1 MPNSDNQNLS
11 TCNDTPQKWRQHLL
25 LELPHP
31 KPDCIW
37 IHACSFGE
45 VASILPLASALHQQG
60 YLLHITVITHT
71 GMQHA
76 QKHLQKIASISYL
89 PWDLPTFMRRFVRK
103 LQPSLLL
110 LAETEFWPGMLKACK
125 REGVNVVGIN
135 TRISD
140 RSFPK
145 YHASR
150 ILWQRWLSPIQ
161 LFLPQSVQDAERLQA
176 IGIAPERIHVAGNLK
191 YAVSPPKV
199 DAESLR
205 KRLDPTL
212 LRPILLL
219 ASTHHDEESRL
230 LEMWT
235 RWHQVR
241 PDLLTLIVPR
251 HPERFNLVAEIIQQQ
266 GLRLSR
272 WSDTDI
278 MPNSDVILIDAMGI
292 LQSLYTIADIAF
304 IGGSLVNI
312 GGHNP
317 IEAAVCGRGV
327 ITGAHTQNFKEIMQH
342 MQKHHVAVV
351 TQSDHELATCITRF
365 LQHPEDLQNLHANTA
380 LYMQDKSQA
389 LTNVLQYIKPY
400 LPPLTCD

>member
-1 MPNSDNQNLS
+1 
-11 TCNDTPQKWRQHLL
+11 
-25 LELPHP
+25 
-31 KPDCIW
+31 
-37 IHACSFGE
+37 
-45 VASILPLASALHQQG
+45 
-60 YLLHITVITHT
+60 
-71 GMQHA
+71 
-76 QKHLQKIASISYL
+76 
-89 PWDLPTFMRRFVRK
+89 
-103 LQPSLLL
+103 
-110 LAETEFWPGMLKACK
+110 MLKACK
-125 REGVNVVGIN
+125 REDVTVVGIN

-161 LFLPQSVQDAERLQA
+161 LFLPQSAQDAERLQA

-191 YAVSPPKV
+191 YAISPPKV
-199 DAESLR
+199 NAESLR
-205 KRLDPTL
+205 KRLDPSL

-230 LEMWT
+230 LEMWAK
-235 RWHQVR
+235 WHQVR

-251 HPERFNLVAEIIQQQ
+251 HPERFNLVAEMIQKQ

-272 WSDTDI
+272 WSDTNI

-292 LQSLYTIADIAF
+292 LQSLYAIADIAF

-317 IEAAVCGRGV
+317 IEAAICGRGV

-351 TQSDHELATCITRF
+351 TQSNHELETCITRF
-365 LQHPEDLQNLHANTA
+365 LQHPEDLQELHKHAA